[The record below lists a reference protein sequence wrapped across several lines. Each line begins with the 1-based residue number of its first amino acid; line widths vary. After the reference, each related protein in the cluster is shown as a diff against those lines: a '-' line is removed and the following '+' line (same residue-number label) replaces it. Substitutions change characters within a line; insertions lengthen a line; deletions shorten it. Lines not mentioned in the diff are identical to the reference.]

1 MGSFCQSFHFRTD
14 DRDAVIAAARA
25 IARKE
30 DVELLVAKSKG
41 GWINVYAA
49 NDVWH
54 PRHAAAISKA
64 CKAEHSLLF
73 YLHDSDIVFYWYHR
87 KGVLK
92 DRFMSCPDY
101 FGKAKKS
108 DMLAVGN
115 PDAFSDLLTAAAAR
129 KQLKKLVSGRIV
141 NGECIGECPDLE
153 DDRLEA
159 LARLFGVTGAMTSFE
174 ALQEGEKIKGLGGLN
189 DMKLIK

>member
-1 MGSFCQSFHFRTD
+1 MGSFYQSFHFRTD
-14 DRDAVIAAARA
+14 DHDAVMAAARA
-25 IARKE
+25 VAREEGVK
-30 DVELLVAKSKG
+30 LLVAKPKG
-41 GWINVYAA
+41 GWINVYAP

-64 CKAEHSLLF
+64 SKAEHSLLF
-73 YLHDSDIVFYWYHR
+73 YLHDSDIVFYGYHR

-115 PDAFSDLLTAAAAR
+115 PDAFGDLLTTAAAR
-129 KQLKKLVSGRIV
+129 KQLKKLISGRIV
-141 NGECIGECPDLE
+141 NGEFIGECPDLE

-159 LARLFGVTGAMTSFE
+159 LAKLFGVTGAMASFE
-174 ALQEGEKIKGLGGLN
+174 ALQEGEKIKGLGGLK
-189 DMKLIK
+189 DMKLVR